1 MNGDNILIVDD
12 DVTFALMLKTW
23 LGKHGFDSDTVSSVA
38 AAKKRFKER
47 DYSIVLT
54 DMRLPDSDGIDLLQ
68 WMSVQK
74 PGIPVIVMTN
84 FAEIQN
90 AVNSMKLGAFDYLSK
105 PVNPSELL
113 DKISEALKH
122 TSKADSVDGTHEPAV
137 EQVDFIEGNSDA
149 SKLLYQY
156 VNLVAPTNMS
166 VLICGESGT
175 GKEHIAHLIHSR
187 SKRSGKP
194 FVAIDCGSIPAELA
208 GSEFFGHTKGSFTG
222 ALSDKIGAFEAANGG
237 TVFLDEV
244 GNLGYETQMHLLR
257 ALQERKIKRIGSNK
271 EIEIDIRLVAATNE
285 DLEKAISKGAFR
297 NDLYHRISEF
307 TIHMPEL
314 KDLKQDIMLY
324 ANFFLDSA
332 NRELGKNVIGFDDNV
347 MQLFLNYDWPGNLRQ
362 MKNTVMR
369 ATLLTQGEYITMDS
383 LPRELSLHKVV
394 VEKSALLHD
403 PADEKERI
411 LSALKNAGGNKS
423 MAAKLLGVDRKTL
436 YNKLKLYDIE

>member
-1 MNGDNILIVDD
+1 
-12 DVTFALMLKTW
+12 
-23 LGKHGFDSDTVSSVA
+23 
-38 AAKKRFKER
+38 
-47 DYSIVLT
+47 
-54 DMRLPDSDGIDLLQ
+54 
-68 WMSVQK
+68 
-74 PGIPVIVMTN
+74 
-84 FAEIQN
+84 
-90 AVNSMKLGAFDYLSK
+90 
-105 PVNPSELL
+105 
-113 DKISEALKH
+113 
-122 TSKADSVDGTHEPAV
+122 
-137 EQVDFIEGNSDA
+137 
-149 SKLLYQY
+149 
-156 VNLVAPTNMS
+156 
-166 VLICGESGT
+166 
-175 GKEHIAHLIHSR
+175 
-187 SKRSGKP
+187 
-194 FVAIDCGSIPAELA
+194 
-208 GSEFFGHTKGSFTG
+208 
-222 ALSDKIGAFEAANGG
+222 
-237 TVFLDEV
+237 
-244 GNLGYETQMHLLR
+244 MHLLR